1 VDYRNFRFVLGRF
14 SRDVAS
20 DLGTSNNLV
29 HLREADRL
37 RDKPAAVAACD
48 RHSSELQILA
58 TKAEGKDTVRRP
70 PISIPTA
77 GPVSA
82 SKAAWGAI
90 EAVQTL
96 GQLITEARER
106 RGITREQ
113 AASQACLPAYYVKM
127 IENGNYDAIPDQ
139 LYLVPFFRRYAA
151 FLALDAQEMMSRFIH
166 DLEMAESNLAQIS
179 VPITMAARKFL
190 VWRRVALGAFITGI
204 AIVLSYTV
212 WRRIGIAR
220 MAVLQSAKSS
230 SAVAVFSG
238 APPSSATPSVNVE
251 LPAAAQ
257 QSGQFA
263 GTVAVGRPIT
273 TPSARPRIGRLLH
286 ASAQRRRRGH
296 RFYPNRHASV
306 R

>member
-1 VDYRNFRFVLGRF
+1 VDYRNFWCVLGRF

-20 DLGTSNNLV
+20 DLGTSKNLV

-37 RDKPAAVAACD
+37 REKPAAVAACD
-48 RHSSELQILA
+48 RHSGELQILA
-58 TKAEGKDTVRRP
+58 TKAEGKDTARCP
-70 PISIPTA
+70 PISITTA

-82 SKAAWGAI
+82 SKAAWAAT

-139 LYLVPFFRRYAA
+139 LYLVPFFRRYTA
-151 FLALDAQEMMSRFIH
+151 FLALDAQEMTSRFIH
-166 DLEMAESNLAQIS
+166 DLEMAESNVAQIS

-190 VWRRVALGAFITGI
+190 VWRRIALGAFITGI

-220 MAVLQSAKSS
+220 MAKSS
-230 SAVAVFSG
+230 SAVALSSG
-238 APPSSATPSVNVE
+238 ARPSSATPSVNVE

-257 QSGQFA
+257 QRGQFA

-286 ASAQRRRRGH
+286 ASAQRWRRGH
-296 RFYPNRHASV
+296 RFNPNRHAPG